1 MSGSAQPSTFA
12 RLLRVTSPE
21 MIAGLLSVPVAI
33 VLAIVLTTG
42 ARPPDT
48 QPGGALGSLPPS
60 GGLSGGSPTAD
71 TSPDPL
77 SSPSVS
83 GNPAWASGARVLLEA
98 DRELLAMRTRL
109 SSIAGARPTRTSEIV
124 GQLRVL
130 NPALIVALRLIDG
143 MAANGAPAD
152 LVADVR
158 AMHSTTLTA
167 SLEALTASQSDAR
180 SYQAGAKNVIES
192 MADLEA
198 LMGRVE
204 NEAGLPTVG
213 TP

>member
-1 MSGSAQPSTFA
+1 M
-12 RLLRVTSPE
+12 V
-21 MIAGLLSVPVAI
+21 AGLLSVPVTI

-42 ARPPDT
+42 TRPPDA
-48 QPGGALGSLPPS
+48 QPGATLGNLPPS
-60 GGLSGGSPTAD
+60 GGLIGGSPTAD

-77 SSPSVS
+77 SSPSAS
-83 GNPAWASGARVLLEA
+83 GGPAWAPGARVLLEA
-98 DRELLAMRTRL
+98 DRELLAMRVRL
-109 SSIAGARPTRTSEIV
+109 SSLAETRPTRTSEIV

-158 AMHSTTLTA
+158 AMHSTTLAA

-180 SYQAGAKNVIES
+180 AYQAGAKNVIES

-198 LMGRVE
+198 LMARVE